1 MLGLMLLTDSL
12 LVQKVNMGNQK
23 HTSPLK
29 RADEDGSLTWDLK
42 IPLVAQV
49 PIKNRIVKVELH
61 RTSSRTKSGKLL
73 ATALIPLFQ
82 LMGFRQGALMSS
94 CFLMFA
100 VGLHGDQSG
109 TNPPARPSYI
119 YTGLSASVNL

>member
-1 MLGLMLLTDSL
+1 V

-29 RADEDGSLTWDLK
+29 RADEDASLTWDLK
-42 IPLVAQV
+42 MPLVAQV

-82 LMGFRQGALMSS
+82 LMGFRQGSRMSLWCLVATS
-94 CFLMFA
+94 TSFSLVCLWI
-100 VGLHGDQSG
+100 
-109 TNPPARPSYI
+109 AR
-119 YTGLSASVNL
+119 

>member
-1 MLGLMLLTDSL
+1 L

-42 IPLVAQV
+42 LPLVAQV

-82 LMGFRQGALMSS
+82 LMGFRQGALTSS
-94 CFLMFA
+94 WCLA
-100 VGLHGDQSG
+100 
-109 TNPPARPSYI
+109 TTPI
-119 YTGLSASVNL
+119 SVSHVCRQIAQ